1 MHEVTPSC
9 PCSLL
14 LPRCKR
20 LQAATSQAAQSPPPN
35 RAPTAQWGG
44 GAAREP
50 WRHWLLRP
58 RERPQGRG
66 VRAYVL
72 GSLVGG
78 VSPASPWALPSGPLA
93 CSRTFG
99 CSVVLASCSPRLPV
113 SWPAAGLRGGEGTS
127 PAVAPCLGRAPGPT
141 HLLPCLL
148 PASVWGHRPV
158 LPPASAPPPMHSEQ
172 HPWPVPAF
180 CARRPVPSSPCWL
193 PGRTHRSGTCT
204 DSRLEA
210 SSIV

>member
-1 MHEVTPSC
+1 MNHGTTGSSGPENA
-9 PCSLL
+9 
-14 LPRCKR
+14 RR
-20 LQAATSQAAQSPPPN
+20 AAVCVHTC
-35 RAPTAQWGG
+35 WG
-44 GAAREP
+44 
-50 WRHWLLRP
+50 L
-58 RERPQGRG
+58 
-66 VRAYVL
+66 
-72 GSLVGG
+72 LVGG

-148 PASVWGHRPV
+148 PASVWGHHPV

-180 CARRPVPSSPCWL
+180 CARVLCPLLPAGFLAALIVQGPSQILDWRHPAL
-193 PGRTHRSGTCT
+193 
-204 DSRLEA
+204 SRRA
-210 SSIV
+210 TAF

>member
-58 RERPQGRG
+58 RERPQGRS

-72 GSLVGG
+72 GSARGRGESSVPLGPAIWTSCMFVDVWVLGCPRILFAKTPSELACCWLEG
-78 VSPASPWALPSGPLA
+78 RRRNLPSSRTVLGACTWAHASPALLAACVCMGPPPSASSCLSSSPHAQRAAPLA
-93 CSRTFG
+93 CPRLLCPASCALF
-99 CSVVLASCSPRLPV
+99 SLLAS
-113 SWPAAGLRGGEGTS
+113 WPHSSFRDL
-127 PAVAPCLGRAPGPT
+127 
-141 HLLPCLL
+141 
-148 PASVWGHRPV
+148 HR
-158 LPPASAPPPMHSEQ
+158 
-172 HPWPVPAF
+172 F
-180 CARRPVPSSPCWL
+180 
-193 PGRTHRSGTCT
+193 
-204 DSRLEA
+204 
-210 SSIV
+210 